1 MDERAVYR
9 LADDVTWQSMGEGD
23 DTVILSL
30 TTGALFTCNATTAAL
45 LGALDAARPFG
56 AVVDAVAER
65 FDVAR
70 DRLAADLAEM
80 VERMVQRGLVVRVE
94 DAR

>member
-9 LADDVTWQSMGEGD
+9 LADDVTYQSMGEGE

-30 TTGALFTCNATTAAL
+30 STGALFTCNITTTAVLEAMD
-45 LGALDAARPFG
+45 GTRPFG
-56 AVVDAVAER
+56 AIVDELAGH

-70 DRLAADLAEM
+70 DRLAADLAGM
-80 VERMVQRGLVVRVE
+80 IERMVEGGLVVRVGE
-94 DAR
+94 AM